1 MSEPK
6 LILALE
12 EEWDKAAADTTTP
25 WLPSWPPVPNVE
37 ASESRGVPDVEAH
50 KREAKKRKEQ
60 PLYSGCFAYFPDA
73 LIAVA
78 EVSFLGNQ
86 WHNPGQPLHWDRS
99 KSMDQHDALLRHLT
113 GAGTIDTDGVRHSA
127 KVAWRALAALQLEIE
142 AAR

>member
-1 MSEPK
+1 MSGPQ
-6 LILALE
+6 LIFE
-12 EEWDKAAADTTTP
+12 NEFDMAAADRTTP
-25 WLPSWPPVPNVE
+25 WLPPAPVPNTE

-60 PLYSGCFAYFPDA
+60 PLFSGCFAYFPDA
-73 LIAVA
+73 LIAIA

-142 AAR
+142 ATR

>member
-1 MSEPK
+1 MNITDIVGDYDREF
-6 LILALE
+6 
-12 EEWDKAAADTTTP
+12 DKAAADTTTP

-99 KSMDQHDALLRHLT
+99 KSTDQHDALLRHLT